1 MRMNQYG
8 ATAGRHGV
16 RWLPERY
23 AAIQDPDSFFSTLG
37 EEVAQQ
43 ISDLMLELAGD
54 DPSGEDYLVKVGRLN
69 AARNPAEEI
78 AVRERGLLPPER
90 GAARDPEDPTPT
102 PPDQGRQ
109 PVKAHRCWPPWQRG
123 TSEPPALTPR

>member
-1 MRMNQYG
+1 MNQYG
-8 ATAGRHGV
+8 ATARRHWV

-69 AARNPAEEI
+69 AARNQAEEI
-78 AVRERGLLPPER
+78 VLRERVLLPPEP
-90 GAARDPEDPTPT
+90 GAAEDPEEPTLT
-102 PPDQGRQ
+102 PADQGWQ
-109 PVKAHRCWPPWQRG
+109 PVTVHRGDPLWEQVNAEQTELAQG
-123 TSEPPALTPR
+123 N

>member
-54 DPSGEDYLVKVGRLN
+54 DPSGEDYLGKVGRLN
-69 AARNPAEEI
+69 AARNQAEEI
-78 AVRERGLLPPER
+78 GLRERGLLPPER
-90 GAARDPEDPTPT
+90 GAAGDPEGPRLHAADPGSRP
-102 PPDQGRQ
+102 G
-109 PVKAHRCWPPWQRG
+109 
-123 TSEPPALTPR
+123 